1 LKEIARDL
9 KKKRVRFED
18 LRDMNSSEAASE
30 LANEEYVACKRAMKR
45 NEKLLAQD
53 QRKLKMARR

>member
-1 LKEIARDL
+1 MKEIARDL

-30 LANEEYVACKRAMKR
+30 LANEEYVASKRAMKR
-45 NEKLLAQD
+45 NEKLIAQD
-53 QRKLKMARR
+53 